1 MHEQEKAD
9 VNEFEEGLEGT
20 AARTASERDLDHVA
34 QRGGVFVDAVRVT
47 RMPMVVT
54 DATLPGNPITFVN
67 PAFIQLSGYAVEEL
81 LGQNAH
87 FMNGPDTDPEAIVR
101 YEAAM
106 DEGQEHTL
114 EILQYRKDGSPFRAM
129 LFATPLDD
137 GQGRVTN
144 HFLSYLDIS
153 RRYEAE
159 EALRTLAAELEQRVD
174 ERTRAL
180 EAVNAALRKV
190 DAEREMLLVEVNH
203 RAKNSL
209 SVGGSLLRLQGRRQA
224 DPAVTALFEESAD
237 RLNAMARV
245 HDMLSRSEHA
255 QRVDVATYVAEL
267 CEALKSLTT
276 GDERI
281 ALRARVEEDILVD
294 ADAAFPIGIVLTE
307 LMTNAVKY
315 AFPDQRSGI
324 ILVQAR
330 RSGPGR
336 VELVVRDNGVGMTGF
351 REGSLGYGLVR
362 SLVKQIGG
370 ELDIQGDA
378 GVTVTISFS
387 DASRFPPP
395 GGRESARGE

>member
-1 MHEQEKAD
+1 M
-9 VNEFEEGLEGT
+9 NEFEEGLEGT
-20 AARTASERDLDHVA
+20 PARTASERYLEQVR
-34 QRGGVFVDAVRVT
+34 QRGGVFVEAVRVT

-67 PAFIQLSGYAVEEL
+67 PAFVQLSGYALEEL
-81 LGQNAH
+81 LGQDPH
-87 FMNGPDTDPEAIVR
+87 FMNGGRTDPEAIAA
-101 YEAAM
+101 YEAAIN
-106 DEGQEHTL
+106 EGRDVTL

-137 GQGRVTN
+137 GQGRITN
-144 HFLSYLDIS
+144 HFLSYLDIT
-153 RRYEAE
+153 RRYDAE
-159 EALRTLAAELEQRVD
+159 EKLRALTAELEQRVA
-174 ERTRAL
+174 ERTRTL
-180 EAVNAALRKV
+180 EAANRALQKA

-209 SVGGSLLRLQGRRQA
+209 SIGASLLLLQGRRQA
-224 DPAVTALFEESAD
+224 DPAVRSLFEESAD

-245 HDMLSRSEHA
+245 HDMLSRSEQA

-267 CEALKSLTT
+267 CEALRSLTG
-276 GDERI
+276 GDGRI
-281 ALRARVEEDILVD
+281 LLRARAEEDILVD

-307 LMTNAVKY
+307 LITNAVKY
-315 AFPDQRSGI
+315 AFPDSRSGT

-336 VELVVRDNGVGMTGF
+336 VEIVVRDNGVGMTNY

-362 SLVKQIGG
+362 SLVRQIGG
-370 ELDIQGDA
+370 ELNVQGDA

-387 DASRFPPP
+387 DSSRLPPP
-395 GGRESARGE
+395 GGREPER

>member
-1 MHEQEKAD
+1 MD
-9 VNEFEEGLEGT
+9 VNKFQEGLEGT
-20 AARTASERDLDHVA
+20 SARTRSERGLEHVRE
-34 QRGGVFVDAVRVT
+34 RGGVFVEAVRVT

-67 PAFIQLSGYAVEEL
+67 PAFVRLSGYEPEEL
-81 LGQNAH
+81 LGQDPH
-87 FMNGPDTDPEAIVR
+87 FMNGPRTDPEAVKS
-101 YEAAM
+101 YENAM
-106 DEGQEHTL
+106 NEGRDENL

-144 HFLSYLDIS
+144 HFLSYLDIT

-159 EALRTLAAELEQRVD
+159 EALRALAAELEQRVE
-174 ERTRAL
+174 ERTRTL
-180 EAVNAALRKV
+180 ETANAALRKA

-209 SVGGSLLRLQGRRQA
+209 SVAASLLRLQGRRQA
-224 DPAVTALFEESAD
+224 DPAARSLFDESAD

-267 CEALKSLTT
+267 CEALKSLT
-276 GDERI
+276 GADERI
-281 ALRARVEEDILVD
+281 SLRARTEEDILVD

-307 LMTNAVKY
+307 LITNAVKY
-315 AFPDQRSGI
+315 AFPNGRSGI
-324 ILVQAR
+324 ILVQAK

-336 VELVVRDNGVGMTGF
+336 VEIVVRDNGVGMTTY

-362 SLVKQIGG
+362 SLVNQIGG
-370 ELDIQGDA
+370 ELEIQGDA
-378 GVTVTISFS
+378 GVTVTICFS
-387 DASRFPPP
+387 DASRFSPL
-395 GGRESARGE
+395 GTARE

>member
-1 MHEQEKAD
+1 
-9 VNEFEEGLEGT
+9 VNEYQEGLEGT
-20 AARTASERDLDHVA
+20 PAREASERNLEHVR

-47 RMPMVVT
+47 RMPMMVT

-67 PAFIQLSGYAVEEL
+67 PAFTELSGYSVEEL
-81 LGQNAH
+81 LGQQAH
-87 FMNGPDTDPEAIVR
+87 FMNGALTDPDAIAE

-106 DEGQEHTL
+106 AEGRDATL
-114 EILQYRKDGSPFRAM
+114 EILQYCKDGSPFRAM

-144 HFLSYLDIS
+144 HFLSYLDIT

-159 EALRTLAAELEQRVD
+159 EALRALTADLEERVAQ
-174 ERTRAL
+174 RTRLL
-180 EAVNAALRKV
+180 EDTNAALRKA
-190 DAEREMLLVEVNH
+190 DTERELLLVEVNH

-209 SVGGSLLRLQGRRQA
+209 FVGASLLRLQGRRQA
-224 DPAVTALFEESAD
+224 DPAIGSLFDESAD
-237 RLNAMARV
+237 RLDAMARV
-245 HDMLSRSEHA
+245 HDMLSRSEHS

-267 CEALKSLTT
+267 CEALKSLA
-276 GDERI
+276 GSERI
-281 ALRARVEEDILVD
+281 QLRARTEEDILVD

-307 LMTNAVKY
+307 LITNAFKY
-315 AFPDQRSGI
+315 AFPNEREGM
-324 ILVQAR
+324 ILVGAK

-336 VELVVRDNGVGMTGF
+336 VEIVVRDNGVGMSNF
-351 REGSLGYGLVR
+351 REGSLGFGLVR

-370 ELDIQGDA
+370 GLDIQGDA

-395 GGRESARGE
+395 GGREQA